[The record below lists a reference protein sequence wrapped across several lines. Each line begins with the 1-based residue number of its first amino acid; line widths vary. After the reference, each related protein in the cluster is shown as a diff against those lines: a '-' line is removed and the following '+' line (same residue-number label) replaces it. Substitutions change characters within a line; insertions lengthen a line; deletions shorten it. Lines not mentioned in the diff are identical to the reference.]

1 MSTSTGGKMELIK
14 TLKTSFLLTGIH
26 LTGLWSVFRSMVSI
40 LTHMPVLTAEIWK
53 I

>member
-14 TLKTSFLLTGIH
+14 TLKTSSLLTEIH
-26 LTGLWSVFRSMVSI
+26 LTGLWSVSRSIASI
-40 LTHMPVLTAEIWK
+40 LTHTPVLTAEIWK

>member
-14 TLKTSFLLTGIH
+14 TLKTSSLLTEIH
-26 LTGLWSVFRSMVSI
+26 LTGLWSVSRSMVSI
-40 LTHMPVLTAEIWK
+40 LAHTPVLTAEIWK